1 MNKDP
6 LSSTIER
13 TLSLLEIFI
22 QNPEGLNPQEILDKI
37 QISRSTLFSLL
48 KELKDIGYL
57 DQTESRGRHTAGD
70 PDRAPF
76 SVSMC
81 EQYTVVHLQPAAK

>member
-1 MNKDP
+1 MNKEP

-22 QNPEGLNPQEILDKI
+22 QNPEGLNPQEILEKI
-37 QISRSTLFSLL
+37 QISRSTLFTLL

-57 DQTESRGRHTAGD
+57 DSYN
-70 PDRAPF
+70 F
-76 SVSMC
+76 V
-81 EQYTVVHLQPAAK
+81 